1 MRVIA
6 CEYFRQILSIR
17 NTIDVLG
24 ASARKAM
31 EQATKMTTDTD
42 KLNIDRSSDQRTAEK
57 AAINYAE
64 VAQLLRAKQS
74 ELSDLLKEATEII
87 VQMKNNDHIQLLTLR
102 YIDDHEWSDVAQIMG
117 FEPEYCRGGLHSKAL
132 AEAQTIIDKTIN
144 KLH

>member
-1 MRVIA
+1 MIVA
-6 CEYFRQILSIR
+6 SEYFRQILSIR

-24 ASARKAM
+24 VSAKKAM

-42 KLNIDRSSDQRTAEK
+42 KLSIDRSTDQRTAEK

-64 VAQLLRAKQS
+64 VAQLLRVKQA
-74 ELSDLLKEATEII
+74 ELSELLKEATGII

-132 AEAQTIIDKTIN
+132 AEAQAIIDRTMN

>member
-1 MRVIA
+1 MIVA
-6 CEYFRQILSIR
+6 SEYFRQILSIR

-24 ASARKAM
+24 VSAKKAM

-42 KLNIDRSSDQRTAEK
+42 KLSIDRSTDQRTAEK

-64 VAQLLRAKQS
+64 VAQLLRVKQA
-74 ELSDLLKEATEII
+74 ELSELLKEATGII

-132 AEAQTIIDKTIN
+132 AEAQAIIV
-144 KLH
+144 